1 MLLDGGTG
9 VPACERAGVPVVWE
23 TVVAVG
29 ARDAS
34 LVVASFQ
41 RRRVDE
47 SRRALGAAK
56 LANFGAGRPDGSAD
70 ARPAAWRR
78 DTAPRHSSLN
88 VAQYSSYSQNSRH

>member
-1 MLLDGGTG
+1 M
-9 VPACERAGVPVVWE
+9 VWE

-34 LVVASFQ
+34 LVVTSFQ

-47 SRRALGAAK
+47 SRRALGAA

-88 VAQYSSYSQNSRH
+88 VAQYLSYAQTNHH